1 MRVVDHTAIPDT
13 RKRTDLRLAQT
24 TDPIDVPRSIQN
36 MRLVHLLV
44 CALALTWVSC
54 GSAAALDDTADS
66 AAVDDPPAAA
76 AASGGDD
83 DDAPAGAA
91 AAAAEEEETA
101 AEEAAA
107 EEAEEAPPP
116 PPPPRPRPP
125 PPPPPSKAQ
134 RKPKAVRSAVGGGLL
149 ATVGK
154 PLTAI
159 GVPQNAAGPAM
170 VVALGALGVVGA
182 GLVPGGWI
190 GGGAATAAVTAALA
204 DEPAAAEPE
213 EVVSKRDNSN
223 DLWLDR
229 QIDKLIDLFKLL
241 VLRK

>member
-1 MRVVDHTAIPDT
+1 VAV
-13 RKRTDLRLAQT
+13 
-24 TDPIDVPRSIQN
+24 
-36 MRLVHLLV
+36 
-44 CALALTWVSC
+44 
-54 GSAAALDDTADS
+54 ADEP
-66 AAVDDPPAAA
+66 APAA
-76 AASGGDD
+76 
-83 DDAPAGAA
+83 PAR
-91 AAAAEEEETA
+91 T
-101 AEEAAA
+101 
-107 EEAEEAPPP
+107 
-116 PPPPRPRPP
+116 RPP
-125 PPPPPSKAQ
+125 PA
-134 RKPKAVRSAVGGGLL
+134 RKPTASKPKVTRSAVGGGLL

-170 VVALGALGVVGA
+170 VFALGALGAIGA

-213 EVVSKRDNSN
+213 EVISKRDNSN